1 MWFILNSKDKES
13 GLTSNSRTDHDRW
26 AIFTSNLLYITNS
39 VIICL
44 ISPNNRSPSDHSP
57 PFTRRIAFC
66 VNTTFQPF
74 LYFSFLSLPDNWNA
88 LFIVMGLLPHAWKWN
103 WCGNLLKTIMD
114 DNLKI
119 SISKCYTRT
128 THSWIVST
136 LGELKTQ
143 SVKLLLLSS
152 TPAGGRRIVQL
163 SCTIDVP
170 RRGAFQVHILFS
182 KPIDA
187 TLKFLNL
194 SHYIPR
200 WVVGTWRHPSKAIR
214 LMRVTLLRRI

>member
-66 VNTTFQPF
+66 VNKTFRPF

-128 THSWIVST
+128 THSWIPRGNSR
-136 LGELKTQ
+136 GIKT
-143 SVKLLLLSS
+143 SVLQIIIPTIYPTSS
-152 TPAGGRRIVQL
+152 GNIILTSILNWGR
-163 SCTIDVP
+163 
-170 RRGAFQVHILFS
+170 
-182 KPIDA
+182 
-187 TLKFLNL
+187 
-194 SHYIPR
+194 
-200 WVVGTWRHPSKAIR
+200 
-214 LMRVTLLRRI
+214 